1 MRMDKFLKLSRLIRR
16 RTTARDIASV
26 GAVRINGRQS
36 KPASEVRPG
45 DRVDIAYTYRVLTVE
60 VLCADEKEL
69 KRLPPE
75 GAYRIIEERRVEPTE
90 KPW

>member
-36 KPASEVRPG
+36 KPSSEVRPG
-45 DRVDIAYTYRVLTVE
+45 DRVDIAYPYRILTVE
-60 VLCADEKEL
+60 VLCADEKTL
-69 KRLPPE
+69 KKLTPDE
-75 GAYRIIEERRVEPTE
+75 AYRIIEERRVEPTE

>member
-16 RTTARDIASV
+16 RTTAREIASV

-36 KPASEVRPG
+36 KPSTEIRIG
-45 DRVDIAYTYRVLTVE
+45 DVVDIAYPYRVLTIE
-60 VLCADEKEL
+60 VLCADEGVL
-69 KRLPPE
+69 KKSPPGE
-75 GAYRIIEERRVEPTE
+75 AYRIMEERRVEPTE

>member
-16 RTTARDIASV
+16 RTVAREIASV
-26 GAVRINGRQS
+26 GAVRINGRAS

-45 DRVDIAYTYRVLTVE
+45 DVVDIAYPYRVLTIE
-60 VLCADEKEL
+60 VLCAEEAVL
-69 KRLPPE
+69 KRTSPDD
-75 GAYRIIEERRVEPTE
+75 AYRIIEERRVEPTE